1 MANTNTNNT
10 TAATTTTTA
19 IDLVKFIERI
29 GIENIYSGG
38 RCEACPF
45 IATCD
50 PSDDCLSFGNT
61 PIYYDEKRGESQKL
75 PSFIM
80 KGSEIIKLP
89 TLYRN
94 PPIINDKLY
103 EVEIHTDHSYY
114 AGEETHRYELSYEE
128 V

>member
-1 MANTNTNNT
+1 MTNTNTNNT
-10 TAATTTTTA
+10 TATTTTTTA
-19 IDLVKFIERI
+19 IELIKFIERA

-45 IATCD
+45 IATCGD
-50 PSDDCLSFGNT
+50 MSGGGCFGNT
-61 PIYYDEKRGESQKL
+61 PIYYDENGEEQKL

-80 KGSEIIKLP
+80 KGSELIKLP
-89 TLYRN
+89 MLYRN

>member
-1 MANTNTNNT
+1 MTNTNTNNT

-38 RCEACPF
+38 RCEASPF
-45 IATCD
+45 IATCEAM
-50 PSDDCLSFGNT
+50 PGGVCFGNT
-61 PIYYDEKRGESQKL
+61 PIYYDENGEEQKL

-80 KGSEIIKLP
+80 KGSELIKLP
-89 TLYRN
+89 MLYRN

>member
-1 MANTNTNNT
+1 MNR
-10 TAATTTTTA
+10 TAASATTTTTTTA
-19 IDLVKFIERI
+19 IELIQFIERV
-29 GIENIYSGG
+29 GIDNIYSGG

-45 IATCD
+45 IATCED
-50 PSDDCLSFGNT
+50 MSGGRCFGNT
-61 PIYYDEKRGESQKL
+61 PIYYDENGQEQKL

-80 KGSEIIKLP
+80 KGSELIKLP
-89 TLYRN
+89 MLYRN